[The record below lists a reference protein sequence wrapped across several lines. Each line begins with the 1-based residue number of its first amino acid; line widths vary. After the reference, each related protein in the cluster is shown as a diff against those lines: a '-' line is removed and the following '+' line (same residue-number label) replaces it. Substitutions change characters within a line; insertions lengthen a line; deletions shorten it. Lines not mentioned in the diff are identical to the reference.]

1 MNTSVQKSMQNL
13 IAKIMRSAS
22 FMFKAF
28 QRAVIDR
35 NPIMADN
42 RSKYRLSP
50 MKVKYGTQAV
60 CLRTQAVS
68 IEAPL

>member
-1 MNTSVQKSMQNL
+1 MQNL

-35 NPIMADN
+35 NPMADN

-50 MKVKYGTQAV
+50 TKVKYGTQAV